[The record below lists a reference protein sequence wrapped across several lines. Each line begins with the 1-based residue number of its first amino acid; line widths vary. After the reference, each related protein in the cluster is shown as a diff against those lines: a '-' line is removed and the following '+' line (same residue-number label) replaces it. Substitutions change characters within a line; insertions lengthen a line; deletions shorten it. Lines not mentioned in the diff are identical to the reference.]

1 MGSLYAHSEQ
11 DASAIAHYGRYLR
24 RDYSET
30 VRYTMRM
37 QLRIKELRKE
47 RGLTVEQLADLVG
60 LSKSYVSEIENGK
73 KQANQAR
80 IKKFA
85 EAFGVPVFDLLD
97 QDTISSDERD
107 LLHSFATM
115 DGDARRTLLAVAL
128 SLKA

>member
-11 DASAIAHYGRYLR
+11 DASANAKSVRYLR
-24 RDYSET
+24 GDYSEV
-30 VRYTMRM
+30 VRYTKRM

-47 RGLTVEQLADLVG
+47 REWTVEHLADLVG

-97 QDTISSDERD
+97 QDTLGQDERD
-107 LLHSFATM
+107 LLHSFSSM
-115 DGDARRTLLAVAL
+115 DGEARRTLLAVAL

>member
-1 MGSLYAHSEQ
+1 MCSLYAHSERT
-11 DASAIAHYGRYLR
+11 ARENPVEVRYLR
-24 RDYSET
+24 RDYSEV

-37 QLRIKELRKE
+37 QLRIKELRNE
-47 RGLTVEQLADLVG
+47 RKWTVEHLADLVG

-85 EAFGVPVFDLLD
+85 DAFQVPVFDLLD
-97 QDTISSDERD
+97 QDTLGQDERN

-115 DGDARRTLLAVAL
+115 DPEGRRTLLAVAS